1 MSPILV
7 PTLAE
12 LRTELDRLDAI
23 RRTLSAQTDAAP
35 DDKAAAAAW
44 DAATDACWRTL
55 DAIAEIP
62 AASLP
67 DLRVKAYGLAWSARL
82 LDGEPYYNPCPGEE
96 KILRQLVAGLLDE
109 RIA

>member
-23 RRTLSAQTDAAP
+23 RRDLSVKTDAAP
-35 DDKAAAAAW
+35 TDEAVQAVYDT
-44 DAATDACWRTL
+44 ATDACWRTV
-55 DAIAEIP
+55 DAIADIP
-62 AASLP
+62 AASLA
-67 DLRVKAYGLAWSARL
+67 DLRVKSYALDWSARL
-82 LDGEPYYNPCPGEE
+82 LDGEPYHNPCAGEE